1 MTTFRRDSNVI
12 AKVLERANEY
22 CEGCEN
28 PAPFIRALD
37 GTPYC
42 SISRGWRGYSRK
54 CSCFIPNCHCEVH
67 FGSKKEQLRT
77 KLLQND
83 IRKYK

>member
-37 GTPYC
+37 GTPYL
-42 SISRGWRGYSRK
+42 
-54 CSCFIPNCHCEVH
+54 EVH
-67 FGSKKEQLRT
+67 HIV
-77 KLLQND
+77 LLAEGGEDTVENAVVLYL
-83 IRKYK
+83 IVTVKFTLVRRRNN

>member
-37 GTPYC
+37 GTPYL
-42 SISRGWRGYSRK
+42 
-54 CSCFIPNCHCEVH
+54 EVH
-67 FGSKKEQLRT
+67 HIV
-77 KLLQND
+77 LLAEDGEDTVENTVVLYL
-83 IRKYK
+83 IVTVKFTLVRRRNN

>member
-1 MTTFRRDSNVI
+1 M
-12 AKVLERANEY
+12 LRANGY

-28 PAPFIRALD
+28 PAPFIRPSD
-37 GTPYC
+37 GTPYLEVHHIVPLAEDGEDTVENAIALC
-42 SISRGWRGYSRK
+42 
-54 CSCFIPNCHCEVH
+54 PNCHREVH